1 MHYSIAFTNW
11 DERLE
16 HVNELEERL
25 EEMDNALSDLE
36 RVLTTFK
43 YEGPY
48 NHPLLRRT

>member
-1 MHYSIAFTNW
+1 MYSIALTHW
-11 DERLE
+11 DKT
-16 HVNELEERL
+16 L
-25 EEMDNALSDLE
+25 EEMENALSDLE